1 LIRIRKDFDRK
12 LPREKEF
19 ASKIK
24 ELKKFSLCQKPGT
37 ADAKLRAFGS
47 YPGERT
53 KRMTIFSR
61 LSDIVNANL
70 NAILDR
76 AEDPAKLIRLV
87 IQEMEDTLV
96 EVRSGAVRVIAERKE
111 LERRIARL
119 TADRDDWQKKAEFAL
134 TRDREDLARGAL
146 LAKAQLTRTLDDA
159 VAQLAQVVAGL
170 EQQNEDIGKLQAKL
184 LDAKSRE
191 KILMN
196 RKTTASAQ
204 LKLRGKLYDDRV
216 TDAFAKF
223 EKVEQALDEME
234 GRVEAYDL
242 GRARTLEDEFA
253 DLEADQAVN
262 DELAAL
268 KAKVKPTDSGT
279 GA

>member
-1 LIRIRKDFDRK
+1 
-12 LPREKEF
+12 
-19 ASKIK
+19 
-24 ELKKFSLCQKPGT
+24 
-37 ADAKLRAFGS
+37 
-47 YPGERT
+47 
-53 KRMTIFSR
+53 MTIFSR
-61 LSDIVNANL
+61 LGDIVNANL
-70 NAILDR
+70 NALLDR
-76 AEDPAKLIRLV
+76 AEDPGKLIRLV

-96 EVRSGAVRVIAERKE
+96 EVRSGAVRMIAERKE

-119 TADRDDWQKKAEFAL
+119 AADRDDWQKKAEFAL

-146 LAKAQLTRTLDDA
+146 LAKAQIVRGIEDAQKQLD
-159 VAQLAQVVAGL
+159 QVVAGL
-170 EQQNEDIGKLQAKL
+170 EQQNQDIGTLQAKL

-191 KILMN
+191 KILLT
-196 RKTTASAQ
+196 RKTTAQAQ
-204 LKLRGKLYDDRV
+204 LKLRGKIHDDRV

-242 GRARTLEDEFA
+242 GRARTLNDEFA

-268 KAKVKPTDSGT
+268 KAKVKPADGGT

>member
-1 LIRIRKDFDRK
+1 
-12 LPREKEF
+12 
-19 ASKIK
+19 
-24 ELKKFSLCQKPGT
+24 
-37 ADAKLRAFGS
+37 
-47 YPGERT
+47 
-53 KRMTIFSR
+53 MTIFSR

-70 NAILDR
+70 NSLLDR

-119 TADRDDWQKKAEFAL
+119 QADRDDWQKKAEFAL
-134 TRDREDLARGAL
+134 SRDREDLARGAL
-146 LAKAQLTRTLDDA
+146 LAKAQLVRALDEA
-159 VAQLAQVVAGL
+159 QTQLTHVAEGL
-170 EQQNEDIGKLQAKL
+170 ERQNEDIGKLQAKL
-184 LDAKSRE
+184 ADAKSRE
-191 KILMN
+191 KILLT
-196 RKTTASAQ
+196 RKNTAAAQ

-216 TDAFAKF
+216 TDAFQKF
-223 EKVEQALDEME
+223 EKIEQALDEME

-242 GRARTLEDEFA
+242 GRSRTLADEFA

-268 KAKVKPTDSGT
+268 KAKVKPATNDEGK
-279 GA
+279 GE

>member
-1 LIRIRKDFDRK
+1 
-12 LPREKEF
+12 
-19 ASKIK
+19 
-24 ELKKFSLCQKPGT
+24 
-37 ADAKLRAFGS
+37 
-47 YPGERT
+47 
-53 KRMTIFSR
+53 MTIFSR
-61 LSDIVNANL
+61 LGDIVNANL
-70 NAILDR
+70 NALLDR
-76 AEDPAKLIRLV
+76 AEDPGKLIRLV

-96 EVRSGAVRVIAERKE
+96 EVRSGAVRMIAERKE

-119 TADRDDWQKKAEFAL
+119 AADRDDWQKKAEFAL

-146 LAKAQLTRTLDDA
+146 LAKAQIVRGIEDAQKQLD
-159 VAQLAQVVAGL
+159 QLVAGL
-170 EQQNEDIGKLQAKL
+170 EQQNQDIGTLQAKL

-191 KILMN
+191 KILLT
-196 RKTTASAQ
+196 RKTTAQAQ
-204 LKLRGKLYDDRV
+204 LKLRGKIHDDRV

-223 EKVEQALDEME
+223 ETVEQALDEME

-242 GRARTLEDEFA
+242 GRARTLNDEFA

-268 KAKVKPTDSGT
+268 KAKVKPADGGT

>member
-1 LIRIRKDFDRK
+1 
-12 LPREKEF
+12 
-19 ASKIK
+19 
-24 ELKKFSLCQKPGT
+24 
-37 ADAKLRAFGS
+37 
-47 YPGERT
+47 
-53 KRMTIFSR
+53 
-61 LSDIVNANL
+61 VNANL
-70 NAILDR
+70 NSILDR

-119 TADRDDWQKKAEFAL
+119 AADRDDWQKKAEFAL
-134 TRDREDLARGAL
+134 TRDRDDLARGAL
-146 LAKAQLTRTLDDA
+146 LAKAQIVRAIEDA
-159 VAQLAQVVAGL
+159 QGQLNHVVAGL

-184 LDAKSRE
+184 ADAKSRE
-191 KILMN
+191 KLLLT
-196 RKTTASAQ
+196 RKTTAEAR
-204 LKLRGKLYDDRV
+204 LKLRGRLHDDRV
-216 TDAFAKF
+216 TDAFMKF

-253 DLEADQAVN
+253 DLEADQSVN

-268 KAKVKPTDSGT
+268 KAKVKPGTDGT

>member
-1 LIRIRKDFDRK
+1 
-12 LPREKEF
+12 
-19 ASKIK
+19 
-24 ELKKFSLCQKPGT
+24 
-37 ADAKLRAFGS
+37 
-47 YPGERT
+47 
-53 KRMTIFSR
+53 MTIFSR
-61 LSDIVNANL
+61 LGDIVNANL
-70 NAILDR
+70 NALLDR

-96 EVRSGAVRVIAERKE
+96 EVRSGAVRMIAERKE
-111 LERRIARL
+111 LERRIGRL
-119 TADRDDWQKKAEFAL
+119 GADRDDWQKKAEFAL

-146 LAKAQLTRTLDDA
+146 LAKAQIVRTIEDAQKQLD
-159 VAQLAQVVAGL
+159 QVVAGL

-191 KILMN
+191 KILMT
-196 RKTTASAQ
+196 RKTTAQAQ
-204 LKLRGKLYDDRV
+204 LKLRGKIHDDRV

-242 GRARTLEDEFA
+242 GRARTLHDEFA

-268 KAKVKPTDSGT
+268 KAKVKPADGGATGGT
-279 GA
+279 GV

>member
-1 LIRIRKDFDRK
+1 
-12 LPREKEF
+12 
-19 ASKIK
+19 
-24 ELKKFSLCQKPGT
+24 
-37 ADAKLRAFGS
+37 
-47 YPGERT
+47 
-53 KRMTIFSR
+53 MTIFSR

-70 NAILDR
+70 NALLDR

-119 TADRDDWQKKAEFAL
+119 AADRDDWQKKAEFAL
-134 TRDREDLARGAL
+134 TRDRDDLARGAL
-146 LAKAQLTRTLDDA
+146 LAKAQIVRAIDDA
-159 VAQLAQVVAGL
+159 QGQLNHVVAGL

-184 LDAKSRE
+184 ADAKSRE
-191 KILMN
+191 KLLLT
-196 RKTTASAQ
+196 RKTTAEAR
-204 LKLRGKLYDDRV
+204 LKLRGRLHDDRV
-216 TDAFAKF
+216 TDAFMKF

-253 DLEADQAVN
+253 DLEADQSVN

-268 KAKVKPTDSGT
+268 KAKVKPGTDGT

>member
-1 LIRIRKDFDRK
+1 
-12 LPREKEF
+12 
-19 ASKIK
+19 
-24 ELKKFSLCQKPGT
+24 
-37 ADAKLRAFGS
+37 
-47 YPGERT
+47 
-53 KRMTIFSR
+53 MTIFSR

-70 NAILDR
+70 NSILDR

-119 TADRDDWQKKAEFAL
+119 AADRDDWQKKAEFAL
-134 TRDREDLARGAL
+134 TRDRDDLARGAL
-146 LAKAQLTRTLDDA
+146 LAKAQIVRAIDDA
-159 VAQLAQVVAGL
+159 QGQLNHVVAGL

-184 LDAKSRE
+184 ADAKSRE
-191 KILMN
+191 KLLLT
-196 RKTTASAQ
+196 RKTTAEAR
-204 LKLRGKLYDDRV
+204 LKLRGRLHDDRV
-216 TDAFAKF
+216 TDAFMKF

-268 KAKVKPTDSGT
+268 KAKVKPGTDGT

>member
-1 LIRIRKDFDRK
+1 MQSTPHPKSF
-12 LPREKEF
+12 
-19 ASKIK
+19 
-24 ELKKFSLCQKPGT
+24 
-37 ADAKLRAFGS
+37 
-47 YPGERT
+47 GERRT
-53 KRMTIFSR
+53 NNMTIFSR
-61 LSDIVNANL
+61 LGDIVNANL
-70 NAILDR
+70 NALLDR
-76 AEDPAKLIRLV
+76 AEDPGKLIRLV

-96 EVRSGAVRVIAERKE
+96 EVRSGAVRMIAERKE

-119 TADRDDWQKKAEFAL
+119 AADRDDWQKKAEFAL

-146 LAKAQLTRTLDDA
+146 LAKAQIVRGIEDAQKQLD
-159 VAQLAQVVAGL
+159 QVVAGL
-170 EQQNEDIGKLQAKL
+170 EQQNQDIGTLQAKL

-191 KILMN
+191 KILLT
-196 RKTTASAQ
+196 RKTTAQAQ
-204 LKLRGKLYDDRV
+204 LKLRGKIHDDRV
-216 TDAFAKF
+216 TDAFQKF

-242 GRARTLEDEFA
+242 GRARTLNDEFA

-268 KAKVKPTDSGT
+268 KAKVKPADGGT

>member
-1 LIRIRKDFDRK
+1 
-12 LPREKEF
+12 
-19 ASKIK
+19 
-24 ELKKFSLCQKPGT
+24 
-37 ADAKLRAFGS
+37 
-47 YPGERT
+47 
-53 KRMTIFSR
+53 MTIFSR
-61 LSDIVNANL
+61 LGDIVNANL
-70 NAILDR
+70 NALLDR
-76 AEDPAKLIRLV
+76 AEDPGKLIRLV

-96 EVRSGAVRVIAERKE
+96 EVRSGAVRMIAERKE

-119 TADRDDWQKKAEFAL
+119 AADRDDWQKKAEFAL

-146 LAKAQLTRTLDDA
+146 LAKAQIVRGIEDAQKQLD
-159 VAQLAQVVAGL
+159 QLVAGL
-170 EQQNEDIGKLQAKL
+170 EQQNQDIGTLQAKL

-191 KILMN
+191 KILLT
-196 RKTTASAQ
+196 RKTTAQAQ
-204 LKLRGKLYDDRV
+204 LKLRGKIHDDRV

-242 GRARTLEDEFA
+242 GRARTLNDEFA

-268 KAKVKPTDSGT
+268 KAKVKPADGGT